1 MAKQLKLKLTAAEI
15 GKLKGARKLAMEQI
29 DGENDGYAKIWTV
42 VLNAV
47 NPVLRK
53 AGSR

>member
-1 MAKQLKLKLTAAEI
+1 MARQLKLTAAEI

-29 DGENDGYAKIWTV
+29 DGENDGYAKLWKV
-42 VLNAV
+42 VLSAV

-53 AGSR
+53 SGAR